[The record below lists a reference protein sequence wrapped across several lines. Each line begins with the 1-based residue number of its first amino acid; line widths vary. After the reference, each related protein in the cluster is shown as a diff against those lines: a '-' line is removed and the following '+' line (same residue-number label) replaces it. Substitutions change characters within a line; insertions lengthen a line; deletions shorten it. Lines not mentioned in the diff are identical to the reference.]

1 MQFFKGYVYQN
12 HKKKQQLFNA
22 KTMWDSSQKFSLQLG
37 RNSVQLKLSA
47 LDHHLENT
55 TLYRAT
61 MEPEI
66 STSSALNWEKVETG

>member
-1 MQFFKGYVYQN
+1 
-12 HKKKQQLFNA
+12 
-22 KTMWDSSQKFSLQLG
+22 MWDSSQKFSLQLG
-37 RNSVQLKLSA
+37 RESVQLKLSA
-47 LDHHLENT
+47 LDYHLENT